1 MPGSYPLTAPYAE
14 GLLDVGGGH
23 RMYWQ
28 VRGNPNGQPAVI
40 VHGGPGAGMPRGTPK
55 AFDPQRYRIIL
66 FDQRGCGRSTPHAS
80 DPATDLVD
88 NTTVQLIDDLELL
101 RQFLGVE
108 RWLMFAARSAPVSPW
123 RMRSATRI
131 ECPG

>member
-1 MPGSYPLTAPYAE
+1 MDRA
-14 GLLDVGGGH
+14 
-23 RMYWQ
+23 
-28 VRGNPNGQPAVI
+28 RGC
-40 VHGGPGAGMPRGTPK
+40 PRAQPK

-108 RWLMFAARSAPVSPW
+108 RWLMFGGSFGSGLTLAYAQRHPHRVSGLILPSLWLMGALDVDWLYRGGLARLFP
-123 RMRSATRI
+123 R
-131 ECPG
+131 E